1 MPHFV
6 TSRQNEDHVTSANA
20 AHLTAGLLGNGCYV
34 LPVGQKLACTMTD
47 SNTLRVLFG
56 VASVCGHQWEIEGDY
71 EEVNI
76 DNGVPGY
83 NRTDLLV
90 CRIETAPQETI
101 ELKVYKGE
109 ETTGTPVV
117 PGHVEGD
124 LNDGDTVCEMPICTV
139 RVNGINPQA
148 PEMLAKESIDIMALL
163 QELRDYKSQ
172 SIDGDKLVDKS
183 VTSAKLADGSV
194 TGAKIAAKSVTREKL
209 ADALFPLVV
218 IAEVKKQYT
227 IGAGSTMNL
236 LVGDIPEKPGY
247 VYAGAVA
254 FNTGNMSCL
263 ASGLSGRYIGI
274 KNTYSQAITATASI
288 TFLYIRS

>member
-1 MPHFV
+1 M
-6 TSRQNEDHVTSANA
+6 
-20 AHLTAGLLGNGCYV
+20 
-34 LPVGQKLACTMTD
+34 
-47 SNTLRVLFG
+47 
-56 VASVCGHQWEIEGDY
+56 
-71 EEVNI
+71 
-76 DNGVPGY
+76 
-83 NRTDLLV
+83 
-90 CRIETAPQETI
+90 
-101 ELKVYKGE
+101 
-109 ETTGTPVV
+109 
-117 PGHVEGD
+117 
-124 LNDGDTVCEMPICTV
+124 
-139 RVNGINPQA
+139 
-148 PEMLAKESIDIMALL
+148 
-163 QELRDYKSQ
+163 
-172 SIDGDKLVDKS
+172 DKS

-218 IAEVKKQYT
+218 IAEVKKRYT

-254 FNTGNMSCL
+254 FNTGDMSCL